1 MQLQTPLTI
10 TEVGQQIRSGVLTSE
25 NLVKHYLE
33 RIKNLNPTLNAFIT
47 VTEQQAMAT
56 AAMLDA
62 ELTTLKDRGRLHGIP
77 IVIKDNIDTAG
88 IRTTVGAEI
97 FSDRIPTTDATIV
110 QQLQAAGA
118 VILGKTNL
126 TEFAADISG
135 RNQFYGDIRNVW
147 NHDCSPGGSSSGTAT
162 AVAAHLC
169 LGGIGTDTGGSI
181 RVPASWSG
189 VVGLRPTHGVV
200 STQGVF
206 PRSPSFDTVGIMAN
220 TVENVAIFWEA
231 INGDTIYPIST
242 KGLRLGVVQNYT
254 YRGVDSAVA
263 KAVYRA
269 IARFREL
276 GFEVVT
282 IESSFLEHF
291 HPAIYFQIA
300 QYEFYQALQQ
310 YAANPEVF
318 GSKVRSDLLQGMKI
332 SAATY
337 AQAQDIRRQQIAEF
351 KQLFTQVD
359 AILTPTTPTVAPL
372 MTAPASELNRRFIL
386 PFSFAGVP
394 SISIPCGWSDGLPI
408 GLQIIGNHFAEA
420 IILRT
425 ATCLTQQDIL

>member
-1 MQLQTPLTI
+1 MQLQTLTVA
-10 TEVGQQIRSGVLTSE
+10 EVGQQIRSGALTSE

-33 RIKNLNPTLNAFIT
+33 RIKNLNPTLNALIT

-62 ELTTLKDRGRLHGIP
+62 ELTVGKDRGRLHGIP
-77 IVIKDNIDTAG
+77 IVIKDNIDTGG
-88 IRTTVGAEI
+88 IKTTVGAEI
-97 FSDRIPTTDATIV
+97 FSDRLPKTDATIV

-147 NHDCSPGGSSSGTAT
+147 NHDRSPGGSSSGTAT

-200 STQGVF
+200 STHGVF

-220 TVENVAIFWEA
+220 TVEDVAIFWEA
-231 INGDTIYPIST
+231 MNRDKIDPVSL

-254 YRGVDSAVA
+254 YRGVDAAVA
-263 KAVYRA
+263 KAMYAA
-269 IARFREL
+269 IERFREL
-276 GFEVVT
+276 GFEVIT

-291 HPAIYFQIA
+291 HPRIYFQIA
-300 QYEFYQALQQ
+300 QYEFYQALQH
-310 YAANPEVF
+310 YTDNLEVF
-318 GSKVRSDLLQGMKI
+318 GVKVQSDLSQGSKI

-337 AQAQDIRRQQIAEF
+337 AQAQDIRCQQIAEF
-351 KQLFTQVD
+351 EQLFTQVD

-372 MTAPASELNRRFIL
+372 ITAPISELNRRFIL

-394 SISIPCGWSDGLPI
+394 SISVPCGWSDGLPI

-420 IILRT
+420 VILRIA
-425 ATCLTQQDIL
+425 ATSLI

>member
-88 IRTTVGAEI
+88 IRTTVGAEN
-97 FSDRIPTTDATIV
+97 FSDRVPSTDATIM

-189 VVGLRPTHGVV
+189 VVGLRPTHGLV

-220 TVENVAIFWEA
+220 TVEDVAIFWEA
-231 INGDTIYPIST
+231 MNGDTIYPVSAN
-242 KGLRLGVVQNYT
+242 GSRLGVVQNYT
-254 YRGVDSAVA
+254 YRGVDAAVA
-263 KAVYRA
+263 KAIYGA
-269 IARFREL
+269 ISHLREL

-291 HPAIYFQIA
+291 HSAIYFQIA

-310 YAANPEVF
+310 YAANHEVF
-318 GSKVRSDLLQGMKI
+318 GAKVRSDLLQGMNI
-332 SAATY
+332 SATTY

-394 SISIPCGWSDGLPI
+394 SISVPCGWSDGLPI

-420 IILRT
+420 VILRI
-425 ATCLTQQDIL
+425 AAICLT